1 MGGDFEKICMSLL
14 TVYPYPSTLYKTFN
28 PMMIFRKILYIL
40 PLVIAVGCGGDAATV
55 TGTVKLADGA
65 PLTAGTVTFES
76 ATTNVVG
83 NIDGQGRFSLF
94 QVRPGDR
101 VPPGAYRGSIFY
113 DTSEQEA
120 NRREGD
126 FSNFLPFPQKYTSFD
141 TSGLTLTVEPK
152 KAVHLD
158 IVLE

>member
-1 MGGDFEKICMSLL
+1 MSLL
-14 TVYPYPSTLYKTFN
+14 TVYPYPSTLYNTFN

-55 TGTVKLADGA
+55 TGTVKLADGT
-65 PLTAGTVTFES
+65 PLTSGMMTFES

-83 NIDGQGRFSLF
+83 NIDEQGRFSLF
-94 QVRPGDR
+94 QARPGDR
-101 VPPGAYRGSIFY
+101 VPPGTYRGLVFY
-113 DTSEQEA
+113 DTSAQESS
-120 NRREGD
+120 RREGD
-126 FSNFLPFPQKYTSFD
+126 RSSFLPFPEKYASFD